1 MLIPSHHRRYKDTL
15 AVTAL
20 SSMASLTLMGAQ
32 QMHATAAVQSDY
44 LSSTS
49 SPTNLKCVASTEQ
62 QIADIRGDTDQLAV
76 QAAVANNILDPQNN
90 PAVMLID
97 LKKFNNHALSL
108 QSSFK
113 ACANNVLHAF
123 AIKANPLGGVL
134 RHAASLGLG
143 AECASIVEVKH
154 ALSCGIPSNRIVF
167 DSPTKTDQ
175 EILYC
180 LTLPGIIMNLDSLQ
194 EIDRVAVLIKN
205 NTHLDDS
212 TGTRIGLR
220 INPQLGVGAI
230 ASTSTATATSKF
242 GVALLDHRD
251 EILDQFKRNTFL
263 TGIHC
268 HVGSQG
274 CSIQMMV
281 DGVKSLIDLVQ
292 EINNVCGDKERIQT
306 IDIGG
311 GLPVNYNSAI
321 VVPTFQSY
329 ADELRKQV
337 PYLWSFGG
345 MVVTEFGRS
354 LIQKCGVLAS
364 YVNATKVSGGRKIA
378 TVYVGADLL
387 LRTCYLPEK
396 WKHRFSVLCGK
407 SGQAKCLDGCK
418 TTESVQDVAGP
429 CCFSGDLICRNRLL
443 PNIETGDVV
452 IVHDTGGYSIGMFS
466 RYNSRL
472 CLPVYTYNSSDVGS
486 SFVLIKKKEVW
497 EDVSAFWG

>member
-1 MLIPSHHRRYKDTL
+1 MKL
-15 AVTAL
+15 AT
-20 SSMASLTLMGAQ
+20 
-32 QMHATAAVQSDY
+32 
-44 LSSTS
+44 
-49 SPTNLKCVASTEQ
+49 K
-62 QIADIRGDTDQLAV
+62 GDTDVLAV
-76 QAAVANNILDPQNN
+76 QAAVTNNILDSQNN
-90 PAVMLID
+90 PAIMLID
-97 LKKFNNHALSL
+97 LTKYTNCASSL
-108 QSSFK
+108 QSSF
-113 ACANNVLHAF
+113 ANCANTVLHAF
-123 AIKANPLGGVL
+123 AIKACPLGGVL

-167 DSPTKTDQ
+167 DSPTKTDP
-175 EILYC
+175 EILFC
-180 LTLPGIIMNLDSLQ
+180 LALSGIIMNLDSLQ
-194 EIDRVAVLIKN
+194 EIDRVAVLIQN
-205 NTHLDDS
+205 NTNTKTTTTDFKQPP
-212 TGTRIGLR
+212 RIGLR

-251 EILDQFKRNTFL
+251 EILDKFKRNTFL

-281 DGVKSLIDLVQ
+281 DGVTSVIDLVKD
-292 EINNVCGDKERIQT
+292 INNACSQGGDEERIQT

-311 GLPVNYNSAI
+311 GLPVNYNSAA
-321 VVPTFQSY
+321 VLPTFQSY
-329 ADELRKQV
+329 ADELQQQV
-337 PYLWSFGG
+337 PDLWSFGG

-354 LIQKCGVLAS
+354 LVQKCGVLAS

-378 TVYVGADLL
+378 TVYVGADVL

-396 WKHRFSVLCGK
+396 WKHRFSVVCGK
-407 SGQAKCLDGCK
+407 SGEHKCCDDGDE
-418 TTESVQDVAGP
+418 TTQSVQDVAGP
-429 CCFSGDLICRNRLL
+429 LCFSGDLICKNRLL

-452 IVHDTGGYSIGMFS
+452 IVHDTGGYSVGMFS

-472 CLPVYTYNSSDVGS
+472 CLPVYTYNSSDVNS

-497 EDVSAFWG
+497 EDVSGFWG